1 MAIGTAATGITG
13 IGTATGTTLGI
24 IGGPVGWWA
33 AGYWAGDALSAIPWS
48 WGYWPYYNPY
58 YAGPV
63 VDGSATID
71 YSQPI
76 VVAQAAASPPVAQ
89 RV

>member
-1 MAIGTAATGITG
+1 MGW
-13 IGTATGTTLGI
+13 
-24 IGGPVGWWA
+24 GGGWGGGGWGGGWGGGGWG
-33 AGYWAGDALSAIPWS
+33 GYGGGWGGGGWGGYGLSAIPWS

-58 YAGPV
+58 YTGPV
-63 VDGSATID
+63 VDGSTTFD

-76 VVAQAAASPPVAQ
+76 VVAQAAASQPSPK